1 MGKSHRRSRI
11 GKRESFALLAFLLL
25 QEISMILIHSVGTKD
40 TCVSRFRQ
48 IEPNAMLN

>member
-40 TCVSRFRQ
+40 TCEISFKKLT
-48 IEPNAMLN
+48 ENY